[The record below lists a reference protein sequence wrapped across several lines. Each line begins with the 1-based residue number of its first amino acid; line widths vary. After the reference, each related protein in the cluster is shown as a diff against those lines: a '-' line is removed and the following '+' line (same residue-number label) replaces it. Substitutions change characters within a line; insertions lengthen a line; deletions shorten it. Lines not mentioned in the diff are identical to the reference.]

1 MIKESK
7 TQKILF
13 DILPFYLFFCSRP
26 TRGSRATF
34 TANSSSSDATAQEDA
49 VKKFGSAKAISSD
62 MYFGN
67 QGNVS

>member
-1 MIKESK
+1 MIMKVK
-7 TQKILF
+7 PRKY
-13 DILPFYLFFCSRP
+13 YLIYYHFIFFCSRP